1 MQKVIQVVNFI
12 KAIALNSHSFA
23 KMCSNFW
30 FKHIHLLYYLEIR
43 WLSRGK
49 ALQRLLELRT
59 EKEVFLAKKIISFA
73 QKLADLKWL
82 MQVAYLA
89 DMFAEIDSLN
99 ISMQGRDQRL
109 VGFSENEKD
118 SKKN

>member
-1 MQKVIQVVNFI
+1 MVVTRKSVTTI
-12 KAIALNSHSFA
+12 VGIADR
-23 KMCSNFW
+23 
-30 FKHIHLLYYLEIR
+30 E
-43 WLSRGK
+43 GG
-49 ALQRLLELRT
+49 
-59 EKEVFLAKKIISFA
+59 VLAKKIHSFA

-118 SKKN
+118 LKKN